1 MHTVL
6 FAKLHAAQCVEI
18 PQPLA
23 RTTSWGRVVLMG
35 TRSAKDTVEALV
47 AVRTRRELLKNVTY
61 RCDHVTVTPQTRL
74 SAAASVY
81 DVAARVVR
89 CPQQTSHIRVS

>member
-1 MHTVL
+1 MHPLL
-6 FAKLHAAQCVEI
+6 FAMLHAAQCVEI

-35 TRSAKDTVEALV
+35 TRSTKDTVEALV

-61 RCDHVTVTPQTRL
+61 RCDHLVVTPQTRL
-74 SAAASVY
+74 SSTA
-81 DVAARVVR
+81 
-89 CPQQTSHIRVS
+89 